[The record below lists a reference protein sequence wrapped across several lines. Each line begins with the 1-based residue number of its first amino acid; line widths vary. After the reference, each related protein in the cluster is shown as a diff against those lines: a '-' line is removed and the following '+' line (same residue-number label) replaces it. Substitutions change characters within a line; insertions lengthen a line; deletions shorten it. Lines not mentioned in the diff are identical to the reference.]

1 MINNVN
7 RNEWCPIWSK
17 REWLLMP
24 MIILFF
30 PLRPWVYERISL
42 WKSHEGLKNLVDIWG
57 KQYVMGEFWDS
68 VKRIFLGKAFIFRFY
83 WWMFIYKT
91 GHPPLKF
98 LPAFPFFLW
107 LTGNKRNPQNVH
119 SSCRNAACWKT
130 LAGSIKVSCYL
141 RNVEVAV
148 HWSLYWYCKEKLS
161 LGRSWEVKG

>member
-1 MINNVN
+1 MV
-7 RNEWCPIWSK
+7 S
-17 REWLLMP
+17 
-24 MIILFF
+24 
-30 PLRPWVYERISL
+30 
-42 WKSHEGLKNLVDIWG
+42 NLVWERMATHSHDDLIFSPQALGIWKNIPMKESWG
-57 KQYVMGEFWDS
+57 TQESCWYLRLAICYGWILRLS
-68 VKRIFLGKAFIFRFY
+68 VKRIFLGKAFIFV
-83 WWMFIYKT
+83 FIGECLFIKPDT
-91 GHPPLKF
+91 PLKF

-107 LTGNKRNPQNVH
+107 LTGNKRNPPNVH